1 MIYFDKSAPCRVTTQ
16 RSVMPESHDI
26 HLTELARLF
35 AGGELGSPELLGL
48 SGFSS
53 LNYDERTVVA
63 ERLMSEL
70 ETHQGEHRSFLDSL
84 NALIKDPRAQLS
96 ALREA
101 MVLAE
106 KQLAAG

>member
-1 MIYFDKSAPCRVTTQ
+1 
-16 RSVMPESHDI
+16 MPESHDI
-26 HLTELARLF
+26 HLAELARLL

-70 ETHQGEHRSFLDSL
+70 ETHKGEHRSFLDSL

-101 MVLAE
+101 MALAE